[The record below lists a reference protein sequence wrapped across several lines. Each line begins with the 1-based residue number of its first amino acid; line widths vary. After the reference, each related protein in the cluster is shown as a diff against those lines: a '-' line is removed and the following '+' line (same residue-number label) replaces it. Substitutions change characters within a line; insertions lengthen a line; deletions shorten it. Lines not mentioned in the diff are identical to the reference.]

1 MLIAILGDIHANI
14 DALTAT
20 LDVLDRMSVDKIICA
35 GDVVGYCAAP
45 GECIDLLRN
54 RGIQS
59 VCGNHDQC
67 TFNLDHHDNS
77 NVREEAST
85 VFSWTHDRLR
95 PDQLE
100 WLGSLPKVIQTDNF
114 MVIHSSCQ
122 PHPNWTYVTS
132 PSRAALHFL
141 FQKTDLCFNA
151 HSHVPLL
158 AMHRPGQ
165 SLTMKYFHNLILPRN
180 VRIMIGVGA
189 VGQPRDD
196 DPRAAAILYN
206 TTANSA
212 TLLRIKYDVDAAQK
226 RILDAG
232 LPSSLASRLALG
244 K

>member
-1 MLIAILGDIHANI
+1 
-14 DALTAT
+14 
-20 LDVLDRMSVDKIICA
+20 
-35 GDVVGYCAAP
+35 
-45 GECIDLLRN
+45 
-54 RGIQS
+54 
-59 VCGNHDQC
+59 
-67 TFNLDHHDNS
+67 
-77 NVREEAST
+77 
-85 VFSWTHDRLR
+85 
-95 PDQLE
+95 
-100 WLGSLPKVIQTDNF
+100 
-114 MVIHSSCQ
+114 
-122 PHPNWTYVTS
+122 
-132 PSRAALHFL
+132 
-141 FQKTDLCFNA
+141 
-151 HSHVPLL
+151 
-158 AMHRPGQ
+158 MHRPGQ